1 MAWIWWAPLNN
12 CAQARH
18 VSSQRPLV
26 TTNIKSIQ
34 YPRRRQRTNEIRI
47 ALLEAAV
54 LSFSTKGY
62 KHTTLAEIARLADV
76 HVQTLYRLFN
86 SKEDLAE
93 AAAQQG
99 VIACRQHFEE
109 AEQDH
114 IAFQIWR
121 SWIEKTVLFL
131 SSKGFV
137 DHKQRQ
143 LLAPSSLMNDNY
155 IVILYSGYEDLL
167 AEYLAKDFGLDPKHS
182 HLPRLAACALW
193 SGNEAA
199 IKRCAGLDIG
209 ENNLA
214 NSDFLLKESLGV
226 VEETERLF
234 ASYLKQ

>member
-1 MAWIWWAPLNN
+1 M
-12 CAQARH
+12 
-18 VSSQRPLV
+18 
-26 TTNIKSIQ
+26 
-34 YPRRRQRTNEIRI
+34 
-47 ALLEAAV
+47 
-54 LSFSTKGY
+54 
-62 KHTTLAEIARLADV
+62 
-76 HVQTLYRLFN
+76 
-86 SKEDLAE
+86 
-93 AAAQQG
+93 
-99 VIACRQHFEE
+99 IACRQHFEE
-109 AEQDH
+109 AGQDH
-114 IAFQIWR
+114 NAFQIWR